1 MTNGE
6 SSFKI
11 ISRKYYGND
20 FMGGFFMSGKMLVT
34 QDLVNN
40 KHYNVWNIIED
51 GIWRDRLE

>member
-1 MTNGE
+1 
-6 SSFKI
+6 
-11 ISRKYYGND
+11 
-20 FMGGFFMSGKMLVT
+20 MSGKMLVT